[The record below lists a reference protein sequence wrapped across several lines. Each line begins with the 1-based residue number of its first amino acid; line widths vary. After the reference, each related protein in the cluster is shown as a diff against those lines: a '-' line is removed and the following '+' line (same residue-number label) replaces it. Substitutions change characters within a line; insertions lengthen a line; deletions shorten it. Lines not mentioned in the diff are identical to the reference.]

1 MIFERTNLKRD
12 SAILHQLVIPF
23 AFLSRL
29 FQMLCQQY
37 PSRCSI
43 SISHGRRPSSL
54 ILAEGHHASKQPPQI
69 SAVQSSCLSIRASVP
84 SDYVSDA
91 VGVRLNGLFR
101 Q

>member
-1 MIFERTNLKRD
+1 MIFESTNLKRD
-12 SAILHQLVIPF
+12 SAILHQLVIPLHF
-23 AFLSRL
+23 CLVYFKFYANNI
-29 FQMLCQQY
+29 QV
-37 PSRCSI
+37 CSI

-69 SAVQSSCLSIRASVP
+69 PAVQSSCLSIRTSVP